1 MTIKIGID
9 YYPEQWA
16 PELWEKDAVLMQE
29 TGVAIVRMAEFAWS
43 RMEPTE
49 GNYQFE
55 WLDAAIE
62 VFASRGMEIVL
73 CTPTNTPPNWMTTRY
88 RMCCPW
94 MSNATSFGQVC
105 VDIVATTAL
114 P

>member
-9 YYPEQWA
+9 YYPEQWT
-16 PELWEKDAVLMQE
+16 PELWEKDAILMQQ
-29 TGVAIVRMAEFAWS
+29 TGVAVVRMAEFAWS

-62 VFASRGMEIVL
+62 VFRFARHG
-73 CTPTNTPPNWMTTRY
+73 N
-88 RMCCPW
+88 
-94 MSNATSFGQVC
+94 C
-105 VDIVATTAL
+105 VMHPHQYPAKLDDNPLSGCAAHG
-114 P
+114 